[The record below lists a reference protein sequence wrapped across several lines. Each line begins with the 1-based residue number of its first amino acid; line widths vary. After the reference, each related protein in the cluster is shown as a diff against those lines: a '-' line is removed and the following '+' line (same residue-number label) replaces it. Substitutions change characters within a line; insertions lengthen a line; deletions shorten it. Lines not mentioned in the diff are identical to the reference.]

1 MHAGFPMAIILKN
14 DRKRYYRVLSE
25 ADKANYSPF
34 CEFVAQSVIRSMS
47 LYLKILKP
55 KQKKADRYI
64 SLEEL
69 AKEGPYS
76 ANYLRKLATHGKLEA
91 FKEGRNWLS
100 SKRAL
105 EEYIETIVNKGISD
119 YKKGKTKKLDFSKSI
134 HEQLMKDYYTSS

>member
-1 MHAGFPMAIILKN
+1 MQNLIKWI
-14 DRKRYYRVLSE
+14 
-25 ADKANYSPF
+25 KANKNKLHPVELAAIVHHKLAYIHPF
-34 CEFVAQSVIRSMS
+34 WDGNGRV
-47 LYLKILKP
+47 LKILKP

-76 ANYLRKLATHGKLEA
+76 ANYLRKLATQAKLEA

-105 EEYIETIVNKGISD
+105 EEYIDSVR
-119 YKKGKTKKLDFSKSI
+119 KKVGNRINLS
-134 HEQLMKDYYTSS
+134 